1 MFSFLV
7 DCGPVYAIWLLESC
21 RQGKSGCEIFL
32 PIVSGTLFQLLG
44 IGQVAPLYFAIE
56 YIRTPLSSLKGENR
70 SIKTDVLKSLLPAML
85 AGHYLPLFANFFAS
99 TVESRQSINAWWQ
112 LFPLVVPL
120 VQLPLRFLAKPQS
133 NVEAK
138 KKTTSHRK
146 ANLLWTR
153 CTYGSLAAISGLSFI
168 YARWSAPQGTSL
180 AKIFLPG
187 LFEHTQPITSFA
199 QGIARFLKYDDI
211 FSLGAGFVWL
221 GLRFRELQ
229 QSGVPVPWWKSVCA
243 LLGTT
248 VTIGPGAA
256 LALGWG
262 WREEVLAEPPAVE
275 GK

>member
-1 MFSFLV
+1 MVIKTNTCYPLQ
-7 DCGPVYAIWLLESC
+7 
-21 RQGKSGCEIFL
+21 R

-44 IGQVAPLYFAIE
+44 IGKVAPLYFAIE
-56 YIRTPLSSLKGENR
+56 YIRTPLSSLKGDNR
-70 SIKTDVLKSLLPAML
+70 NIKTDVLKSILPAML
-85 AGHYLPLFANFFAS
+85 AGHYLPLFANFFVS

-120 VQLPLRFLAKPQS
+120 VQLPLRLLAKPQS
-133 NVEAK
+133 STEKK
-138 KKTTSHRK
+138 KKTAANRK
-146 ANLLWTR
+146 TNLLWTR

-180 AKIFLPG
+180 ANIFLPG
-187 LFEHTQPITSFA
+187 LFEHTQPITSFP
-199 QGIARFLKYDDI
+199 QGIARFLKYDGI

-229 QSGVPVPWWKSVCA
+229 RSGVPVSWWKSVCA
-243 LLGTT
+243 LVGTI

-262 WREEVLAEPPAVE
+262 WREEVLAETPVE
-275 GK
+275 DN